1 VSFFFVGDIYD
12 RSVITMAVSNSNV
25 FVVKDRIE
33 SLEARIERALDE
45 AGLREFS
52 KEVARDALQGVVS
65 EVQDIIKQQA
75 EAHVALVKAEQVAL
89 SEGVNSKISMTASAV
104 EQALSNR
111 IVVLEARLGLAEARL
126 RMVAGIAIAAAALAV
141 IL

>member
-1 VSFFFVGDIYD
+1 
-12 RSVITMAVSNSNV
+12 MANNNI
-25 FVVKDRIE
+25 FVVKERIE
-33 SLEARIERALDE
+33 GLEARIEQALDE
-45 AGLREFS
+45 TGLREFS
-52 KEVARDALQGVVS
+52 KEVARDALKGVVG

-104 EQALSNR
+104 EQALSNK
-111 IVVLEARLGLAEARL
+111 IAVLEARVALAEARL
-126 RMVAGIAIAAAALAV
+126 RMVAAAAVVAVAISV